1 MVRRRKKTKSKTKKI
16 SFKRRTPKKKKQRKK
31 FTLPHLML
39 VLKVTGAI
47 AAFIV
52 LGIGFT
58 LLNSYV
64 KNRKSV
70 SDKTALLELV
80 NPPAW
85 LTEELKDKIY
95 AAAVAGGEDLK
106 LDEEA
111 ARSVQQNLEKYA
123 AWLDEIVVQAT
134 HESLQIEATW
144 RKPIALVKLGML
156 KVYVDSELVVLDFL
170 EMGKLPIVQVKGVP
184 LTVKIPSA
192 GSVWQRDDLAAAI
205 ELLVQLDRMDNL
217 VTPEKPLLYEID
229 NIDVSNYNGRRNNR
243 LSHIIFYTTDN
254 TEIIWGAE
262 VGTWQR
268 HLEST
273 DEDKLAKLYGH
284 YKEYGTLLG
293 NIKYINLRDPVDN
306 IPQPVDKY

>member
-1 MVRRRKKTKSKTKKI
+1 VVRRKKTKSKTKKI
-16 SFKRRTPKKKKQRKK
+16 SFKRRAPKKKKLRKK
-31 FTLPHLML
+31 ITVPHLMFF
-39 VLKVTGAI
+39 LKVTGAV

-52 LGIGFT
+52 IGVGFT
-58 LLNSYV
+58 LLNDYV
-64 KNRKSV
+64 KNRRSA
-70 SDKTALLELV
+70 SETTALLELV

-111 ARSVQQNLEKYA
+111 AKSVQQNLEKYA
-123 AWLDEIVVQAT
+123 AWLDETVVQAT
-134 HESLQIEATW
+134 HESLRIEATW

-170 EMGKLPIVQVKGVP
+170 EMGKLPIVQVKGLP
-184 LTVKIPSA
+184 LTVKIPTA

-229 NIDVSNYNGRRNNR
+229 NIDVRY
-243 LSHIIFYTTDN
+243 
-254 TEIIWGAE
+254 AA
-262 VGTWQR
+262 WQ
-268 HLEST
+268 HQI
-273 DEDKLAKLYGH
+273 Y
-284 YKEYGTLLG
+284 
-293 NIKYINLRDPVDN
+293 
-306 IPQPVDKY
+306 QPSRPGG

>member
-1 MVRRRKKTKSKTKKI
+1 MVRRKKTKSKAKKI
-16 SFKRRTPKKKKQRKK
+16 SFRRRTPKKKKLRKK
-31 FTLPHLML
+31 FTMPHFMF
-39 VLKVTGAI
+39 VLKVAGAV
-47 AAFIV
+47 AAFIA

-58 LLNSYV
+58 LLNDYMQNKS
-64 KNRKSV
+64 SV

-85 LTEELKDKIY
+85 LSEELKGKIY
-95 AAAVAGGEDLK
+95 AAAVAGDEDLK
-106 LDEEA
+106 LDEDA

-134 HESLQIEATW
+134 HESLRIEAKW

-170 EMGKLPIVQVKGVP
+170 EMEKLPIVEVEGLP
-184 LTVKIPSA
+184 LTVKVPSA
-192 GSVWQRDDLAAAI
+192 GSLWPRDDLSAAV

-217 VTPEKPLLYEID
+217 VTPQKPLLYEID
-229 NIDVSNYNGRRNNR
+229 NINVSNFNGRRDKR
-243 LSHIIFYTTDN
+243 QSHIILYTTDN

-268 HLEST
+268 YLEST
-273 DEDKLAKLYGH
+273 DEDKLAKLYAH

-306 IPQPVDKY
+306 IPQPVDRF

>member
-1 MVRRRKKTKSKTKKI
+1 VVRRKKTKNKTKKI
-16 SFKRRTPKKKKQRKK
+16 SFKRLAPKKKKLRKK
-31 FTLPHLML
+31 ITVPHLMFF
-39 VLKVTGAI
+39 LKVTVAV

-52 LGIGFT
+52 IGVGFT
-58 LLNSYV
+58 LLNDYV
-64 KNRKSV
+64 KNRRSV

-85 LTEELKDKIY
+85 LSEELKEKIY

-123 AWLDEIVVQAT
+123 AWLDETVVQAT
-134 HESLQIEATW
+134 HESLRIEAKW

-170 EMGKLPIVQVKGVP
+170 EMEKLPIVEVKGLP
-184 LTVKIPSA
+184 LTVKVPPA
-192 GSVWQRDDLAAAI
+192 GSVWQRDDLAAAV
-205 ELLVQLDRMDNL
+205 ELLVQLNRMDNL

-229 NIDVSNYNGRRNNR
+229 NIDVSNFNGRRDNR
-243 LSHIIFYTTDN
+243 LSHIILYTTDN

>member
-1 MVRRRKKTKSKTKKI
+1 M
-16 SFKRRTPKKKKQRKK
+16 F
-31 FTLPHLML
+31 F
-39 VLKVTGAI
+39 LKVTGAV

-52 LGIGFT
+52 LGVGFT
-58 LLNSYV
+58 LLNDYV
-64 KNRKSV
+64 KNRRSV

-85 LTEELKDKIY
+85 LSEELKEKIY

-123 AWLDEIVVQAT
+123 AWLDETVVQAT
-134 HESLQIEATW
+134 HESLRIEAKW

-156 KVYVDSELVVLDFL
+156 KVYVDSKLVVLDFL
-170 EMGKLPIVQVKGVP
+170 EMEKLPIVEVKGLP
-184 LTVKIPSA
+184 LTVKIPPA
-192 GSVWQRDDLAAAI
+192 GSVWQSDDLAAAV
-205 ELLVQLDRMDNL
+205 ELLVQLNRMDNL

-229 NIDVSNYNGRRNNR
+229 NINVSNFNGRRDNR
-243 LSHIIFYTTDN
+243 LSHIILYTTDN

-268 HLEST
+268 YLEST

>member
-1 MVRRRKKTKSKTKKI
+1 VVRRKKTKSKTKKI
-16 SFKRRTPKKKKQRKK
+16 SFKRRAPKKKKLRKK
-31 FTLPHLML
+31 ITVPHLMFF
-39 VLKVTGAI
+39 LKVTGAV

-52 LGIGFT
+52 LGVGFT
-58 LLNSYV
+58 LLNDYV
-64 KNRKSV
+64 KNRRSV

-85 LTEELKDKIY
+85 LSEELKEKIY

-123 AWLDEIVVQAT
+123 AWLDETVVQAT
-134 HESLQIEATW
+134 HESLRIEAKW

-156 KVYVDSELVVLDFL
+156 KVYVDSKLVVLDFL
-170 EMGKLPIVQVKGVP
+170 EMEKLPIVEVKGLP
-184 LTVKIPSA
+184 LTVKIPPA
-192 GSVWQRDDLAAAI
+192 GSVWQSDDLAAAV
-205 ELLVQLDRMDNL
+205 ELLVQLNRMDNL

-229 NIDVSNYNGRRNNR
+229 NINVSNFNGRRDNR
-243 LSHIIFYTTDN
+243 LSHIILYTTDN

-268 HLEST
+268 YLEST

>member
-1 MVRRRKKTKSKTKKI
+1 
-16 SFKRRTPKKKKQRKK
+16 
-31 FTLPHLML
+31 ML
-39 VLKVTGAI
+39 ILKVSGAI

-58 LLNSYV
+58 LLNEYV
-64 KNRKSV
+64 QNRRDASE
-70 SDKTALLELV
+70 TMALLELV
-80 NPPAW
+80 NPPVW

-95 AAAVAGGEDLK
+95 SAAVAGGEDLK
-106 LDEEA
+106 LDEGA

-134 HESLQIEATW
+134 HESLRIEATW

-156 KVYVDSELVVLDFL
+156 KVYVDSKLVVLDFM
-170 EMGKLPIVQVKGVP
+170 EMEKLPIVEVKGLP
-184 LTVKIPSA
+184 LTLKVPQA

-229 NIDVSNYNGRRNNR
+229 NINVSNFNGRRDNR
-243 LSHIIFYTTDN
+243 LSHIILYTTDN

-268 HLEST
+268 YLEST
-273 DEDKLAKLYGH
+273 DEDKLAKLYAH

-306 IPQPVDKY
+306 IPQPVDRY